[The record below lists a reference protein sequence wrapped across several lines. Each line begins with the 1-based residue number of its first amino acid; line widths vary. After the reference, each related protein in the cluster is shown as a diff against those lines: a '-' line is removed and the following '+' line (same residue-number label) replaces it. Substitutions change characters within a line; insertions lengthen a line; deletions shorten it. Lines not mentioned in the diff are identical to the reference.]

1 MRKVLLTLSALL
13 VIVSILA
20 AATSSIQL
28 VNATGEWY
36 ISSNGKTW
44 HKITGQSAQF
54 EMPDGWQSGV
64 YDIVFRYGKQWFYT
78 SVVVKQGDNVVDA
91 AKLVSNGITNY
102 GLDRSKIADS
112 CGNGK
117 CHGVLFGSPVE
128 LTPSEVE
135 KILTKQVKYY
145 VIVKTNKTDYSLARK
160 HYDTKDVVVAAVP
173 SEHWLVNRPDITAA
187 VFDTGGK
194 LLKTFSGTDEA
205 ALDAALKYVSGGSN
219 PGPLPLP
226 DVEGLDNFWL
236 YVVFALLLVV
246 VVWRSKN

>member
-1 MRKVLLTLSALL
+1 MLLALL
-13 VIVSILA
+13 ATVGVLA

-36 ISSNGKTW
+36 VSSDGKTW
-44 HKITGQSAQF
+44 HKVTSQSANF

-64 YDIVFRYGKQWFYT
+64 YDIVFRYGKQWFCT
-78 SVVVKQGDNVVDA
+78 SVIVKPGDNIVDA
-91 AKLVSNGITNY
+91 AKLASSNIVNY

-117 CHGVLFGSPVE
+117 CRGVLFGSPVE

-145 VIVKTNKTDYSLARK
+145 VIVKTNRTDYSLARK
-160 HYDTKDVVVAAVP
+160 HYDTKEVVVAAVP
-173 SEHWLVNRPDITAA
+173 SEHWLVNRPDVVAA
-187 VFDTGGK
+187 VFDTTGK

-226 DVEGLDNFWL
+226 DVDGLDNSWL
-236 YVVFALLLVV
+236 YVVLALLLIV